1 MLSFWRIISY
11 FVKISV
17 VGRLKR
23 VLVILFLMCPVIMSG
38 QASRDTVQVFF
49 KHGEVVLEDDYMFN
63 KAILDDFIDRIIALY
78 RVPGHR
84 THQITIF
91 SGASPE
97 GTSTHNDWLSQKRA
111 EAIKDYLVNHTPLPE
126 EMFVIKSVGTDWE
139 GLERLVKQRYDVPY
153 REEVL
158 KILQYT
164 PLWIRVGGAI
174 TDGRKLQLQR
184 LHGGYP
190 WRWMNDHLF
199 PELRQSSARV
209 DYNVDRPQPVSPPVF
224 RTDTVSIRDTVYI
237 RDTIIISRCCPYRI
251 GLKTNLLYDAAAV
264 PNIGI
269 ELPLGR
275 KWSLAANWMYSW
287 WHSDRIHWYWRT
299 YGGDVAL
306 RRWFGG
312 REGRPLTGHHL
323 GVYGQ
328 MVTYDFELGAR
339 GILGDRWSYAGG
351 LEYGYALPV
360 GRNLNLDF
368 NLGVGYLQGIYKEYL
383 PIDDCYVWQATKMR
397 RWLGPTKLEISL
409 VWMIG
414 GRDRDDRKKGG
425 GR

>member
-1 MLSFWRIISY
+1 
-11 FVKISV
+11 
-17 VGRLKR
+17 
-23 VLVILFLMCPVIMSG
+23 
-38 QASRDTVQVFF
+38 
-49 KHGEVVLEDDYMFN
+49 
-63 KAILDDFIDRIIALY
+63 
-78 RVPGHR
+78 
-84 THQITIF
+84 
-91 SGASPE
+91 
-97 GTSTHNDWLSQKRA
+97 
-111 EAIKDYLVNHTPLPE
+111 
-126 EMFVIKSVGTDWE
+126 
-139 GLERLVKQRYDVPY
+139 
-153 REEVL
+153 
-158 KILQYT
+158 
-164 PLWIRVGGAI
+164 
-174 TDGRKLQLQR
+174 
-184 LHGGYP
+184 
-190 WRWMNDHLF
+190 MNDHLF

-209 DYNVDRPQPVSPPVF
+209 DYNVDRPQPAAPPVF

-339 GILGDRWSYAGG
+339 GVLGSGVLAPETVIKVRKVVLMGGDDTYEDTEGWLTAGG
-351 LEYGYALPV
+351 PFHTGGTLSLMDGTWSGLTAGQRFEFSAEDHFIVNPENEFVLDE
-360 GRNLNLDF
+360 NNSNSLNDLLNDES
-368 NLGVGYLQGIYKEYL
+368 YL
-383 PIDDCYVWQATKMR
+383 
-397 RWLGPTKLEISL
+397 
-409 VWMIG
+409 MIIPQDLTVS
-414 GRDRDDRKKGG
+414 RSTSSMM
-425 GR
+425 